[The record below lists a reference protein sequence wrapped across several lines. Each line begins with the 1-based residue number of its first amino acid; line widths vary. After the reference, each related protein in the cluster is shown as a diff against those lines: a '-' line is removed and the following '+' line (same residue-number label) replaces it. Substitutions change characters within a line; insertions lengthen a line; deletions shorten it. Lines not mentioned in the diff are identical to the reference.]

1 MKTDLNLWV
10 VHPGFHGAFHCFRML
25 QVIWRSGG
33 EAVRKI
39 WFLRVKPVFNQKN
52 CDFTM
57 AMCGFIGVY
66 WIQIDTFYFCP
77 WFSSLTW
84 WIRRKNP
91 TAAKQPWFSIAMFGF
106 EGIHTCDAVRLRP
119 LRLNQ
124 RLGVFLGLMVLLESG
139 EAVVCWGSEF
149 VAPKNGWNWKTCC
162 HSYGHKGDKKKGEAR
177 GVFCQHFFCQGIQLL
192 ISFQVV
198 YFSGWY
204 EWYGWHANPVVQI
217 SQWTSP
223 EICKNP
229 FLQSARSLKHWT
241 PFNECCPLERP
252 KSSTNGFD
260 NLSVLVGVWLNAH
273 SFFEI
278 TKRCIL
284 FLIMNSLPICRRFT
298 QKYTFASLAK
308 LQKCLPQLRLYLPPN
323 TSQNEARKIHL
334 QKFQKIHQH
343 FSWLS
348 WVGSK
353 LLEVETLHLDG
364 DVVCHSE
371 KIFDGDVDPPKSR
384 DGNSLRVLWSEL
396 RVSLLP
402 TQKAMGVAV
411 NLHQFTVFGVWKIS
425 FELISKAV
433 EQNQFNMR
441 LHDTKWH

>member
-1 MKTDLNLWV
+1 M
-10 VHPGFHGAFHCFRML
+10 
-25 QVIWRSGG
+25 
-33 EAVRKI
+33 
-39 WFLRVKPVFNQKN
+39 
-52 CDFTM
+52 
-57 AMCGFIGVY
+57 
-66 WIQIDTFYFCP
+66 
-77 WFSSLTW
+77 
-84 WIRRKNP
+84 
-91 TAAKQPWFSIAMFGF
+91 
-106 EGIHTCDAVRLRP
+106 
-119 LRLNQ
+119 
-124 RLGVFLGLMVLLESG
+124 
-139 EAVVCWGSEF
+139 
-149 VAPKNGWNWKTCC
+149 
-162 HSYGHKGDKKKGEAR
+162 
-177 GVFCQHFFCQGIQLL
+177 
-192 ISFQVV
+192 

-334 QKFQKIHQH
+334 RKFQKIHQH